1 MTILGERRKK
11 KDRMIIEKRKKQE
24 GKQRKGIFL
33 HAVYTVFK
41 VIGEG

>member
-11 KDRMIIEKRKKQE
+11 VDRMIIEKRKKQE
-24 GKQRKGIFL
+24 GKLRKGIFL